1 MALDQCRG
9 GVVMSVF
16 SHLALTVERLEP
28 VAAFYVGVF
37 GFSASDHPYVG
48 RGRRLAQVMEVPGA
62 EIRGVFLRKDGFCL
76 ELLEYASA
84 HRKRPLPIADD
95 EIGFCHLSFIVD
107 DIEAIA
113 SLIEQHG
120 GEYRAHSC
128 GEFAFAGGGTTDIG
142 FCLDP
147 EGNRIELIRH
157 HDATSRH
164 AHGAFLGA
172 NELGW
177 PVGLPQD

>member
-1 MALDQCRG
+1 MAAPAK
-9 GVVMSVF
+9 VVF

-37 GFSASDHPYVG
+37 GFRASTNPYVG
-48 RGRRLAQVMEVPGA
+48 RGRRLSQVMEVAHA
-62 EIRGVFLRKDGFCL
+62 EIRGMFLRKDGFCL

-84 HRKRPLPIADD
+84 HRKRPLPITDD
-95 EIGFCHLSFIVD
+95 EIGFCHLSFVVD
-107 DIEAIA
+107 DIDATTALIA
-113 SLIEQHG
+113 RHG
-120 GEYRAHSC
+120 GEYRAESC
-128 GEFAFAGGGTTDIG
+128 AEFAFTGGGATEIA

-147 EGNRIELIRH
+147 EGNRSELICH

-177 PVGLPQD
+177 PLGLPQD